1 MLERNHVHAC
11 IPWTNRFSAKSVI
24 RETVVLFIAYQLTFL
39 FEFAVNLVSLVFDL
53 IQVN

>member
-1 MLERNHVHAC
+1 MFMPAYLGPTVFPLNQ
-11 IPWTNRFSAKSVI
+11 SVI